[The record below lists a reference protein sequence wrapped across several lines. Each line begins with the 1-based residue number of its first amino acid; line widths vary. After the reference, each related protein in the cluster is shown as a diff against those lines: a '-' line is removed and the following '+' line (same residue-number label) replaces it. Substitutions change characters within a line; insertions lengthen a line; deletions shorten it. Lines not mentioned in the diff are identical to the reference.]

1 MIAAQDATGGGAA
14 PIVGATKSDASKRAR
29 SIRRPCVRS
38 DSVSIASSPRFGAV
52 FQNGVETRKRRRKG
66 KRKAKT
72 GRLCP

>member
-29 SIRRPCVRS
+29 RIRRPCVRS
-38 DSVSIASSPRFGAV
+38 DSVCRYRDRVLGLEL
-52 FQNGVETRKRRRKG
+52 NGFEDVRKEEEEGG

-72 GRLCP
+72 GRLS